1 LAIHLIGGRYGLVPE
16 DMNQS
21 VVVVQN
27 ALAAEQSGKNNL
39 QRLIWMPRDLK
50 PRDERQS
57 AFIRQ
62 VSQDPDAQRGADV
75 IEDTLENLK
84 EIIDEKWK
92 VEEASPA
99 APPPAGD
106 PGIHVPRVYL
116 ICDQRDEAAVESLED
131 FFYEQGIEVSLPDFG
146 EDESVVAQIHWQH
159 LEDCDAVLIYY
170 GAGSKSWVDIKL
182 RDLIKAVGYREGR
195 PIEHQAVLVAPPIDR
210 RKERFRTLSAQIIR
224 QSDEVFDPLLLTKF
238 VQQIQHGKQASA

>member
-16 DMNQS
+16 DMNRS

-27 ALAAEQSGKNNL
+27 ALAAEQSSKNNL

-62 VSQDPDAQRGADV
+62 VNEDLDAQRGADV

-84 EIIDEKWK
+84 EIIEEKWK
-92 VEEASPA
+92 VEEASLT
-99 APPPAGD
+99 APPITGD
-106 PGIHVPRVYL
+106 LVAHVPRVYL
-116 ICDQRDEAAVESLED
+116 VCDQCDESAVESLED

-159 LEDCDAVLIYY
+159 LADCDAVLIYY

-224 QSDEVFDPLLLTKF
+224 QSDEAFDPLLVTTF
-238 VQQIQHGKQASA
+238 VQQIQQGKQASA